1 MIEHYKQRQKVDYI
15 FTNDATSV
23 TKEIINTYQKLFEL
37 LITLE
42 QSRLNKKDWIEDWID
57 KMVDLQNKMAA
68 NEQTKD
74 LTNKINWGTLEFC
87 GATSTVL
94 NKYIKSVQ

>member
-1 MIEHYKQRQKVDYI
+1 MIENYKQKINYI

-23 TKEIINTYQKLFEL
+23 TQEIINTYQKLFEL
-37 LITLE
+37 LITLKRW
-42 QSRLNKKDWIEDWID
+42 QLNKKDWID
-57 KMVDLQNKMAA
+57 KMVDLQNKMVA

>member
-1 MIEHYKQRQKVDYI
+1 
-15 FTNDATSV
+15 
-23 TKEIINTYQKLFEL
+23 
-37 LITLE
+37 LE
-42 QSRLNKKDWIEDWID
+42 QWGINKEEWVD
-57 KMVDLQNKMAA
+57 KMADLQSKMAR

-94 NKYIKSVQ
+94 TKYIKSVE